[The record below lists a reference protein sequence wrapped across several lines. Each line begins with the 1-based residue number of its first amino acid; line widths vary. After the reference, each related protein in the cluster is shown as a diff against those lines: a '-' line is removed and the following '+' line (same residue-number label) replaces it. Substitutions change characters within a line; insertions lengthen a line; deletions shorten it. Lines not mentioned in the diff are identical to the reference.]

1 LIAVVATLATFMEV
15 LDTSIANV
23 ALPHIAGNL
32 GASVNDSTW
41 VLTSY
46 LVANAIVLPASAWL
60 ASVLGR
66 RNYYLVSVSIFA
78 ASSFLCGI
86 APSLGMLVAFRLL
99 QGLGGGGLQPL
110 TQSIL
115 VDTFPP
121 RMRGMGMAVYGMTVV
136 VAPVIGPTLGGWITD
151 NYNWRW
157 IFFINVPIGA
167 LALFLSSRYIS
178 DPPYFLR
185 RTGERRWSGDFFGLS
200 LLAMG
205 LGSLQMMLD
214 LGDRYDWFHSPFIVG
229 CAVLAGLALLAG
241 VLWSLNH
248 REPIVNLRVLRD
260 RNLSLS
266 CVHMLIF
273 GAVLFASTALLPL
286 MMQTLLGYT
295 AQQSGMALSPGGIV
309 IAIMMPIIGFM
320 VSRVDA
326 RWMIVFGILI
336 VAYALW
342 MMSGLTLQTDFR
354 TIVIARVVQGFGLAF
369 IFVPINTVA
378 YANVAGVDRNNASSL
393 ISIARNIGG
402 SIGIGYTAAML
413 SQGTQIHRAMMV
425 RDLTPASPVYNSTV
439 GALQDHLETA
449 IGDPTRAADMAQGI
463 VGSTL
468 DMQARMLTYLD
479 QFKLL
484 AVAFLLLVPIVIL
497 MRRRKQG
504 GHVELVVE

>member
-1 LIAVVATLATFMEV
+1 VSRPPASSGHSHEVYHAPHNPWLIAVVATLATFMEV

-266 CVHMLIF
+266 
-273 GAVLFASTALLPL
+273 
-286 MMQTLLGYT
+286 
-295 AQQSGMALSPGGIV
+295 
-309 IAIMMPIIGFM
+309 
-320 VSRVDA
+320 RVDA